1 MKMAEHPVMRNIVL
15 VAGLILFFLPSIGS
29 AYVLNA
35 EPPGQ
40 KMTMTLNVGS
50 FNQVAAGALMEWNRV
65 GIGRVE
71 DHEFFSAL
79 VDSSASSTCVQDG
92 VNVVV
97 FSSTLCGMAWGDAI
111 GVTRYWRVG
120 GKTVQAD
127 VLFNDNKAWSFYHG
141 PHRSGVEDFY
151 RVALHEFGHVV
162 GLGHEDSVPSLIAAQ
177 VSDIDSLQT
186 DDITGAH
193 AILWGVINVALR
205 STVTSVTRGGTVPV
219 TIELENLTAEAQ
231 PFGFVLFL
239 NLPTGQG
246 FPLVGPQPLS
256 LSSRLKVSPEITLGI
271 PSEAPTGTWH
281 LTSAVF
287 GYDAGLLDHSSI
299 EFTVE

>member
-1 MKMAEHPVMRNIVL
+1 MAGRSLVRTIVL
-15 VAGLILFFLPSIGS
+15 MVGLFLFFRPSIGS

-40 KMTMTLNVGS
+40 KITMTLNLGS

-111 GVTRYWRVG
+111 GVTRRWMVG

-127 VLFNDNKAWSFYHG
+127 VLFNDNKVWDSYRG
-141 PHRSGVEDFY
+141 PLRSGVQDLY

-162 GLGHEDSVPSLIAAQ
+162 GLGHEDSIPSIMATW
-177 VSDIDSLQT
+177 VSGIDGLQA

-193 AILWGVINVALR
+193 AIAWGTINVALK
-205 STVTSVTRGGTVPV
+205 STTTSVTRGGTVPV

-287 GYDAGLLDHSSI
+287 GYDAGLLDHGSI